1 MLIHDMQRNE
11 TRVINFQGSAPR
23 TIKEEMLRN
32 ASEIKVMEGQGEEHR
47 CIFQI
52 LLILSSR
59 TYFDCFST
67 FRNIKA
73 RAGYQTSVL

>member
-52 LLILSSR
+52 LL
-59 TYFDCFST
+59 F
-67 FRNIKA
+67 
-73 RAGYQTSVL
+73 